1 MWCFVG
7 RRGVLPRPPKTRDT
21 RDRHISYYHNVKIFV
36 PADWN
41 THLMSLTLRQH
52 FQWHLGVDKL
62 IDRVWTRICAVNS
75 TSYAFLIHG
84 ILHECL
90 LAGPPSRVE
99 GDTSMN
105 RTSVSWTNIIVATL
119 ASNWAIFFA
128 KITVCLFSLQ
138 PVWVQGSVLLFL
150 SIFCWGGWVWWSC
163 GSHVKDKCL

>member
-7 RRGVLPRPPKTRDT
+7 KKGVLPRSPKTRDT
-21 RDRHISYYHNVKIFV
+21 RDRHISYFNNAQIFV

-41 THLMSLTLRQH
+41 THRMSLTPMTTCPVE
-52 FQWHLGVDKL
+52 WVPSSL
-62 IDRVWTRICAVNS
+62 IDRVWTRICAM
-75 TSYAFLIHG
+75 HG
-84 ILHECL
+84 ILYECL

-119 ASNWAIFFA
+119 ASNWVHFFA
-128 KITVCLFSLQ
+128 KMTVCLFSLQ

-150 SIFCWGGWVWWSC
+150 SIFCWGGWIWWSC

>member
-119 ASNWAIFFA
+119 ASNWVHFFCKDNCVLIFFTA
-128 KITVCLFSLQ
+128 SVGTRFSAF
-138 PVWVQGSVLLFL
+138 VSVDIFL
-150 SIFCWGGWVWWSC
+150 RRLNMMELWESC
-163 GSHVKDKCL
+163 ER